1 MMNSWGGCE
10 VLSWILSGMES
21 PLETVSPQ
29 LLDSLLHDCC
39 LLNIHVILQHC
50 NSEILQV
57 FIHPETPQD
66 CWCCLGLPLQP
77 SGRVVLVLGKVKFL
91 PTFML
96 PLCKLQAGWN
106 RCQTM
111 YFHWSQHSFPLLFQ
125 YCSFPGKG
133 WGVKS
138 IVSLGLMFCWSLRQR
153 LWMKQHCWFPSSS
166 WGFSGQCW
174 WRQWAEHLHLPLAW
188 SFVLKLKKHSG
199 DS

>member
-1 MMNSWGGCE
+1 M
-10 VLSWILSGMES
+10 SWILSGMES

-29 LLDSLLHDCC
+29 LLDSLLHDCY

-50 NSEILQV
+50 NREILQV

-125 YCSFPGKG
+125 YCSF
-133 WGVKS
+133 S
-138 IVSLGLMFCWSLRQR
+138 SERMRSEE
-153 LWMKQHCWFPSSS
+153 HCQP
-166 WGFSGQCW
+166 
-174 WRQWAEHLHLPLAW
+174 WAD
-188 SFVLKLKKHSG
+188 VLLISEAEALNEAALLIP
-199 DS
+199 